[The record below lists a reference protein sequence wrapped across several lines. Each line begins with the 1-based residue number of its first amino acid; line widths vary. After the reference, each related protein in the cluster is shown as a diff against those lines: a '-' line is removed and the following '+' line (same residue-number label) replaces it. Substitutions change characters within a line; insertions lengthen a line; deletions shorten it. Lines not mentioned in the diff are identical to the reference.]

1 MNFKTEINRLPE
13 RIVTHLQ
20 KCPQD
25 PKYHG
30 EGSVYNHIEMVFNEC
45 QSYNDVD
52 IFMSAIF
59 HDLGKIDT
67 LKVFEKES
75 GIRIQTINHESHVDR
90 YIDLYKNVFS
100 MYDVNWDKVKF
111 ICKEHMRCHKYLNG
125 EITKLSKRELFE
137 IHPYAEALIKFSQ
150 ADNRG
155 RIENKKTQ
163 AFCIITVGIP
173 GSGKSTWRNSFIAKH
188 PEWESICPDDLR
200 KEVTGSTS
208 NMSNDSLVWGKA
220 YSQLS
225 QNMRKGIDT
234 IFDSTAVNTKT
245 QAQIEKIVKENGGI
259 VLYKFFWISP
269 EIAVARIEKD
279 ISMNKERS
287 NVPSHVIY
295 SMYDRYVHAENRVKE
310 ARKNFDAFIVEYP
323 RK

>member
-1 MNFKTEINRLPE
+1 
-13 RIVTHLQ
+13 
-20 KCPQD
+20 
-25 PKYHG
+25 
-30 EGSVYNHIEMVFNEC
+30 
-45 QSYNDVD
+45 
-52 IFMSAIF
+52 
-59 HDLGKIDT
+59 
-67 LKVFEKES
+67 
-75 GIRIQTINHESHVDR
+75 
-90 YIDLYKNVFS
+90 
-100 MYDVNWDKVKF
+100 
-111 ICKEHMRCHKYLNG
+111 MRCHKYLNG

-173 GSGKSTWRNSFIAKH
+173 GSGKSTWRKNFIEKH
-188 PEWESICPDDLR
+188 PEWSYINPDELR
-200 KEVTGSTS
+200 MEYTGSPTDQSKDAFVWVKSYSLLS
-208 NMSNDSLVWGKA
+208 NNMK
-220 YSQLS
+220 QL
-225 QNMRKGIDT
+225 KDT

-245 QAQIEKIVKENGGI
+245 QALIEKTAKMHGGI

-279 ISMNKERS
+279 IAMNKERS
-287 NVPSHVIY
+287 NVPSHVVY